1 MTRKNAFPGS
11 PLYNQGC
18 MRKCPRCGGE
28 GHRSQ
33 SRGFIE
39 KQILRRIRVRPYR
52 CRDCHAR
59 FYRYSR
65 GEHSKHRQMPV
76 PGNGSGPEKQPDE
89 LPTLVAQI
97 REAEVR
103 LDEAKTKPG
112 GGPKPAAT
120 PE

>member
-1 MTRKNAFPGS
+1 
-11 PLYNQGC
+11 

-33 SRGFIE
+33 SRSFIE
-39 KQILRRIRVRPYR
+39 KRILRRVRIRPYR

-65 GEHSKHRQMPV
+65 GDHSKHHRLPV
-76 PGNGSGPEKQPDE
+76 PGDGHAAEKQPDA

-97 REAEVR
+97 REAETR
-103 LDEAKTKPG
+103 LEEAKTNPG
-112 GGPKPAAT
+112 QRPVESSDK
-120 PE
+120 